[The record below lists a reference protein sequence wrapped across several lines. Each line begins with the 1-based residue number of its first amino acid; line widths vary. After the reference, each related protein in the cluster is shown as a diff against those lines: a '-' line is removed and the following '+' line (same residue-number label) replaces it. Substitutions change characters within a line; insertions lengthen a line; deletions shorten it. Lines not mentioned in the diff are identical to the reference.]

1 MLFKKGGVFSKS
13 VEDILW
19 SKNTD
24 ALFNRMA
31 SAACSED
38 TSSLSLRYEEVK
50 SELEKASYKLGLI
63 CVILS
68 DTSHFAAVE
77 KNVKTYLN
85 DDVTGR
91 LGFCIVKKA
100 LTDDCLEDW
109 YRAKTHHELANED
122 GKKGSTSKYEEEM
135 LEAWLTE
142 SPDFPDL
149 LRYCNLTFEGLMYE
163 LKTYEQYGFLTPSQ
177 ASRLGST
184 LIVAAG
190 YGGDMPDE
198 EAWELLDDMDFEQN
212 KVCCRK
218 MEQML
223 PRLKKWVDEEMR
235 MM

>member
-1 MLFKKGGVFSKS
+1 MV
-13 VEDILW
+13 
-19 SKNTD
+19 
-24 ALFNRMA
+24 
-31 SAACSED
+31 
-38 TSSLSLRYEEVK
+38 TSSLKETREQVFSEFERKLLALRPP
-50 SELEKASYKLGLI
+50 
-63 CVILS
+63 
-68 DTSHFAAVE
+68 
-77 KNVKTYLN
+77 
-85 DDVTGR
+85 
-91 LGFCIVKKA
+91 
-100 LTDDCLEDW
+100 
-109 YRAKTHHELANED
+109 ED
-122 GKKGSTSKYEEEM
+122 GIFYLHPDEEHLIVSHALCYLMIRTAVKQHSRLKSLFLLRKYEEEM

-142 SPDFPDL
+142 SPDFSNL

-177 ASRLGST
+177 ASRLGSILVVT
-184 LIVAAG
+184 AG

>member
-1 MLFKKGGVFSKS
+1 M
-13 VEDILW
+13 DI
-19 SKNTD
+19 N
-24 ALFNRMA
+24 
-31 SAACSED
+31 
-38 TSSLSLRYEEVK
+38 SLKETRKQIFAEFER
-50 SELEKASYKLGLI
+50 KL
-63 CVILS
+63 
-68 DTSHFAAVE
+68 
-77 KNVKTYLN
+77 
-85 DDVTGR
+85 
-91 LGFCIVKKA
+91 
-100 LTDDCLEDW
+100 
-109 YRAKTHHELANED
+109 LAQRPPED
-122 GKKGSTSKYEEEM
+122 GIFYLHPDEEHLIVSHALCYMMTRTAVKQYSRLKSLLLLRQYEEEM

-212 KVCCRK
+212 KICCRK
-218 MEQML
+218 IEQML
-223 PRLKKWVDEEMR
+223 PQLKKWVDEEMR